1 MGDFTEAKPDVAAD
15 PLRAEI
21 EAIKASGVS
30 LADIARE
37 AGVPYGTFTLWRTG
51 KYAGDNGRI
60 DEKMRQFLETRAA
73 RQRARLVLPRAP
85 GFIETR
91 TAEAFV
97 AALEYAQMA
106 CDIAVIT
113 GAAGVGKTVA
123 CKHYAA
129 TRSNVWMMTAEP
141 LMAGANRM
149 MAELAEVIGLAAA
162 PSPKRAR
169 GVVARLRDTGGLIIV
184 DEAQHLASAALDQLR
199 SVHDKAGVGL
209 AIVGNHAVHQRLES
223 DGRGH
228 QLAQIFSRVG
238 MRILRNAPLG
248 ADIDG
253 LLDAWKVDGAEERR
267 LLRTIAR
274 RPGALRGMTKALRV
288 AHMLA
293 GGEPI
298 QASHITTA
306 WSRVSQQQL
315 EGDVA

>member
-1 MGDFTEAKPDVAAD
+1 MSDFTEAKPDAASEA
-15 PLRAEI
+15 LRVEI
-21 EAIKASGVS
+21 NAIMDGGTK
-30 LADIARE
+30 LTDIARE
-37 AGVPYGTFTLWRTG
+37 AGVPYGTFTLWRTA
-51 KYAGDNGRI
+51 KYQGDNGRI
-60 DEKMRQFLETRAA
+60 DEKVRQFLETRAA

-85 GFIETR
+85 TFIETP
-91 TAEAFV
+91 TADAFV
-97 AALEYAQMA
+97 ASLEYAQMA

-113 GAAGVGKTVA
+113 GSAGVGKTFA
-123 CKHYAA
+123 CQHYAA
-129 TRSNVWMMTAEP
+129 TRSNVWLVTGEP

-169 GVVARLRDTGGLIIV
+169 SVVARLRDTGGLIIV

-248 ADIDG
+248 ADIDA
-253 LLDAWKVDGAEERR
+253 LLDAWKIEGAHERK

-274 RPGALRGMTKALRV
+274 KPGALRGMTKALRV

-293 GGEPI
+293 AGDPI